1 MYILLLVF
9 SVSSLIP
16 GPSRFSVQ
24 EFSSKESCRA
34 ALEIAKDFY
43 QTVDKESKCV
53 SVKEVND
60 QTDLKA
66 QVQTLKKKIRDI
78 ND

>member
-9 SVSSLIP
+9 SVSALIP

-24 EFSSKESCRA
+24 EFSSKESCEA
-34 ALEIAKDFY
+34 ALDIAKDFY

-53 SVKEVND
+53 SVKETHD
-60 QTDLKA
+60 KSDLKS
-66 QVQTLKKKIRDI
+66 QMETLKKKIRDAGQ
-78 ND
+78 